1 MTRAPALAAPSALS
15 LSHSLTRGLGQPDM
29 TSSRSS
35 LCSPHPLRPR
45 GESVQTEE
53 SHQEVAWAE
62 GGWEG
67 SVNNAVDLEWE
78 RERERERESRRW
90 RIFKTPSFCCRV
102 HRERESEKGVCAVI
116 FGGLLVAA
124 G

>member
-1 MTRAPALAAPSALS
+1 
-15 LSHSLTRGLGQPDM
+15 M

-78 RERERERESRRW
+78 RERESERETVEEVEDLQDAEFLLQS
-90 RIFKTPSFCCRV
+90 SQG
-102 HRERESEKGVCAVI
+102 ERE
-116 FGGLLVAA
+116 
-124 G
+124 